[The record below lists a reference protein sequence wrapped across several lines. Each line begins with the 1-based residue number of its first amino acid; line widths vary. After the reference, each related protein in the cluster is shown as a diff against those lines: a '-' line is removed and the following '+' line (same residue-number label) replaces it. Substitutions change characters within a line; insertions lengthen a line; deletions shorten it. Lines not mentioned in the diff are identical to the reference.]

1 MARYVGFKMGK
12 VHESHTVSDYYCGRC
27 GYPVTDH
34 DSYCPECG
42 GAFRECD
49 ADCLE
54 DETRNLKAENAKLR
68 ELAMDVVRYAEPEFH
83 IGLKYNVFCTR
94 ECQLRD
100 SVCPSSDECKYP
112 EYLHERLRELG
123 IEVDDGQDV
132 R

>member
-1 MARYVGFKMGK
+1 MTRYVGYKMGK

-54 DETRNLKAENAKLR
+54 DEIGNLKAENEKLKNLVR
-68 ELAMDVVRYAEPEFH
+68 DLHACNGSCLRCIELMGKCEYEE
-83 IGLKYNVFCTR
+83 
-94 ECQLRD
+94 QLG
-100 SVCPSSDECKYP
+100 
-112 EYLHERLRELG
+112 ELG
-123 IEVDDGQDV
+123 IGVLDE
-132 R
+132 